1 MKIICGKSIAI
12 NPPMRRLPLS
22 VGFHALTNAA
32 RFAEEIIERSGR
44 FSDGYADNEA
54 FAFLKDFNRL
64 LEDQNTGMD
73 EMTVILRLMI
83 TKQLILTNRIT
94 GMAASE
100 LSKTVDNQLE
110 LLTSNI
116 RSTDLAKWHRILE
129 YRSIIEYDEKLSKL
143 IRESEVRYDGS
154 REILSFVDMGALDQI
169 SLKSS
174 FYDAAVF
181 SETEKYSYSSSDV
194 FVFKTQRADIQ
205 DAPNSALSYAEN
217 KQEIKQTENAS
228 SVSDFQKIISYPVSG
243 SQFGDKDNTGPT
255 GSQPDAVRTD
265 SLNTVT
271 NTTYSEETTLIHKT
285 ETSDGDKTTSVA
297 EADSIKSEPLNVT
310 TSTTYSEE
318 TTLIHKTETSD
329 GDKIVSGTE
338 ADSIKSE
345 PLNVTTSTTY
355 PEETTL
361 IHKTESFDG
370 DKTISGAEADSIKSE
385 PLNVTTSTT
394 YSEESTLIHKTDNT
408 DGGINTRSERLA
420 DSSVSA
426 VKKLS
431 DRVNSVLR
439 MNSFASQG
447 AAYFTNVG
455 QRYKGSSVSGSS
467 LLGKAVEKAAAGS
480 KNGLLLKVLM
490 TLNGSKSSE
499 QFLNGQSEYENVSD
513 IRNDYER
520 TEILTL
526 TLRRLASDGANDVQN
541 LTEDETGLL
550 ELLRKSRDVS
560 AALDNYTYADDNA
573 LAKELVL
580 YYHKGAG
587 QRGFENAIRFIG
599 QAQQRENDSKG
610 IYSVRSIALVHP
622 MLQQN
627 DEKEEPASP
636 AFGYSGYPLITVSGR
651 ISDTPMQAAT
661 RISGQ
666 ESGQYL
672 DTAAVLSYSGRRPPS
687 VDRADIINSSTPRTK
702 VVPKEELISRFGN
715 LIDGADPNKPSVSV
729 GPVQTASSGAL
740 TELSAKITK
749 MDEQTKINTKQ
760 LDEIAKKQR
769 EFEAVTLKSSDIQQL
784 SNEVLSRL
792 KSQLRHDKSR
802 YS

>member
-1 MKIICGKSIAI
+1 
-12 NPPMRRLPLS
+12 
-22 VGFHALTNAA
+22 
-32 RFAEEIIERSGR
+32 
-44 FSDGYADNEA
+44 
-54 FAFLKDFNRL
+54 
-64 LEDQNTGMD
+64 
-73 EMTVILRLMI
+73 
-83 TKQLILTNRIT
+83 
-94 GMAASE
+94 
-100 LSKTVDNQLE
+100 
-110 LLTSNI
+110 
-116 RSTDLAKWHRILE
+116 
-129 YRSIIEYDEKLSKL
+129 
-143 IRESEVRYDGS
+143 
-154 REILSFVDMGALDQI
+154 
-169 SLKSS
+169 
-174 FYDAAVF
+174 
-181 SETEKYSYSSSDV
+181 
-194 FVFKTQRADIQ
+194 
-205 DAPNSALSYAEN
+205 
-217 KQEIKQTENAS
+217 
-228 SVSDFQKIISYPVSG
+228 
-243 SQFGDKDNTGPT
+243 
-255 GSQPDAVRTD
+255 
-265 SLNTVT
+265 
-271 NTTYSEETTLIHKT
+271 
-285 ETSDGDKTTSVA
+285 
-297 EADSIKSEPLNVT
+297 
-310 TSTTYSEE
+310 
-318 TTLIHKTETSD
+318 
-329 GDKIVSGTE
+329 
-338 ADSIKSE
+338 
-345 PLNVTTSTTY
+345 
-355 PEETTL
+355 
-361 IHKTESFDG
+361 
-370 DKTISGAEADSIKSE
+370 
-385 PLNVTTSTT
+385 
-394 YSEESTLIHKTDNT
+394 
-408 DGGINTRSERLA
+408 
-420 DSSVSA
+420 
-426 VKKLS
+426 
-431 DRVNSVLR
+431 

-666 ESGQYL
+666 ESGQYS